1 MDMMCR
7 QAFEKL
13 KLSGCTNLER
23 RGQFSP
29 RECCEY
35 SMQQLTLHISLV
47 WKTNFTSTKP
57 FPCNHYE
64 SFTKQVNTNGKFV
77 GQIYKSSEIQQRG
90 HFLVHKNPQFQ
101 KQAKSRAIMALA
113 ECKNSLMIMALH
125 LIYFIYICHINKKSL
140 SNYFVRT
147 QPRCE

>member
-13 KLSGCTNLER
+13 ELSGCTNLER
-23 RGQFSP
+23 GGQFSS

-35 SMQQLTLHISLV
+35 SMQQLTLHMSLV
-47 WKTNFTSTKP
+47 WKTNFTLTKL
-57 FPCNHYE
+57 FPYNHYE
-64 SFTKQVNTNGKFV
+64 SFTKQVNTNGTFV
-77 GQIYKSSEIQQRG
+77 GQIQKSSEIHQRG
-90 HFLVHKNPQFQ
+90 HFRVHKNPQFQ
-101 KQAKSRAIMALA
+101 KQAKSRAIMPLA
-113 ECKNSLMIMALH
+113 ECKNSLMIMAFH
-125 LIYFIYICHINKKSL
+125 LIYFIYIRHINKKPL